1 MGNDRP
7 DQGAMPLQ
15 ALIIPFVVIAF
26 VAIVWRFLPR
36 AEDGSIRL
44 PKVIDDSVGMWF
56 VRSALGRATEPADP
70 DDLTLP
76 EPAADEIA
84 YRIGVPGAPPPTL
97 PTRAVVS
104 QASSNAAPVMSPPQ
118 GAIAATGH
126 AAADSPVGR
135 RRTARPSGALAAQ
148 RRWAGAVALV
158 AVIIA
163 VTALALRSRQLDGE
177 VLSAT
182 GTPAGSVGQG
192 FVSGEG
198 DSPSD
203 TPAAATDP
211 GLPSEPVPSEEASGA
226 PAATVGPAAT
236 TRVPTAPAPAANVT
250 PNPIRTPRPTARPTP
265 VATLRPGPS
274 QSTAPSPTPTPTP
287 APTPAPTPSTE
298 PSAPA
303 SP

>member
-1 MGNDRP
+1 VGNARP

-36 AEDGSIRL
+36 AADGSIRL
-44 PKVIDDSVGMWF
+44 PTVIDESVGMWF
-56 VRSALGRATEPADP
+56 VRSALGRATDP
-70 DDLTLP
+70 VDLDDLTLP
-76 EPAADEIA
+76 QPAADEIA

-104 QASSNAAPVMSPPQ
+104 PVSSNGEPVLSSPPQ
-118 GAIAATGH
+118 GAIAPTGR
-126 AAADSPVGR
+126 AARAPADGSVGR

-158 AVIIA
+158 AVIVA

-177 VLSAT
+177 VMSAT

-192 FVSGEG
+192 FVTGEG
-198 DSPSD
+198 DAPTE
-203 TPAAATDP
+203 TPAAPTDP
-211 GLPSEPVPSEEASGA
+211 GSPSEPLPSEATSGA
-226 PAATVGPAAT
+226 PAVTVGPAAT
-236 TRVPTAPAPAANVT
+236 TRVPTAPAPAANLT
-250 PNPIRTPRPTARPTP
+250 PNPTHTPRPTARPTP
-265 VATLRPGPS
+265 VPTLRPGPS
-274 QSTAPSPTPTPTP
+274 PSTAPSATP

-298 PSAPA
+298 PSA
-303 SP
+303 SPSP

>member
-1 MGNDRP
+1 
-7 DQGAMPLQ
+7 MPLQ

-36 AEDGSIRL
+36 AADGSIRL
-44 PKVIDDSVGMWF
+44 PRVIDDSVGMWF
-56 VRSALGRATEPADP
+56 VRSALGRATDPADA
-70 DDLTLP
+70 DDLSLP

-104 QASSNAAPVMSPPQ
+104 QASSNAAPVLSSPPN
-118 GAIAATGH
+118 GSIAATGI
-126 AAADSPVGR
+126 AAHVGSVGR

-148 RRWAGAVALV
+148 RRWAGAVALL
-158 AVIIA
+158 AVIVA

-198 DSPSD
+198 VAPSD

-211 GLPSEPVPSEEASGA
+211 GFSSGPSPTDLLPSEATSGA
-226 PAATVGPAAT
+226 PAVTVGPAAT
-236 TRVPTAPAPAANVT
+236 ARVPAAPTPAARVT
-250 PNPIRTPRPTARPTP
+250 PNPTNTPRPTARPTP

-274 QSTAPSPTPTPTP
+274 QSTAPSATP
-287 APTPAPTPSTE
+287 APTPAPTPSPE
-298 PSAPA
+298 PSAPPP
-303 SP
+303 S

>member
-1 MGNDRP
+1 MGNYRP

-36 AEDGSIRL
+36 AADGSIRL
-44 PKVIDDSVGMWF
+44 PTVIDESVGMWF
-56 VRSALGRATEPADP
+56 VRSLLGRATEPADP

-97 PTRAVVS
+97 PTRTVVS
-104 QASSNAAPVMSPPQ
+104 QASSNAERGLSSPQ
-118 GAIAATGH
+118 GPVAPDDH
-126 AAADSPVGR
+126 AAGSDGATRR

-148 RRWAGAVALV
+148 RRWAGAVALL
-158 AVIIA
+158 AVIVA
-163 VTALALRSRQLDGE
+163 VTALALKSRQLEGE
-177 VLSAT
+177 VLAAT

-192 FVSGEG
+192 FVTGEG
-198 DSPSD
+198 DAPSD
-203 TPAAATDP
+203 TPAAPTDP
-211 GLPSEPVPSEEASGA
+211 GSSSGPPPSLATSGA

-236 TRVPTAPAPAANVT
+236 TRVPTAPAPAARVT
-250 PNPIRTPRPTARPTP
+250 PIPTHTSRPTERPTP
-265 VATLRPGPS
+265 VPTLRPGPS
-274 QSTAPSPTPTPTP
+274 QSTAPSATP
-287 APTPAPTPSTE
+287 APTPAPTPSPE
-298 PSAPA
+298 PSAPP

>member
-1 MGNDRP
+1 MGNARP

-36 AEDGSIRL
+36 AADGSIRL
-44 PKVIDDSVGMWF
+44 PTVIDESVGMWF
-56 VRSALGRATEPADP
+56 VRSALGRATDPVDP

-104 QASSNAAPVMSPPQ
+104 QVSSNGEPVLSPLRE
-118 GAIAATGH
+118 GAIAPTGR
-126 AAADSPVGR
+126 APADGPVGR

-158 AVIIA
+158 AVIVA

-192 FVSGEG
+192 FVSAEG
-198 DSPSD
+198 DSPSE

-211 GLPSEPVPSEEASGA
+211 GLSSEPLPSEAAPGA

-236 TRVPTAPAPAANVT
+236 TRVPTAPAPAANLT
-250 PNPIRTPRPTARPTP
+250 PNPTHTPRPTARPTP
-265 VATLRPGPS
+265 VPTLRPGPS
-274 QSTAPSPTPTPTP
+274 PSTAPSATP
-287 APTPAPTPSTE
+287 APTPTPTPSTE
-298 PSAPA
+298 PSA
-303 SP
+303 SPSP